1 MKRGIIENEHEMAL
15 WLLQKLQKY
24 TLFGFY
30 WGLMP
35 PRDGRKWECVYFNP
49 SGGRAQIFEGKTAME
64 SCFNAYKNLIEIG
77 RQPIND
83 QT

>member
-1 MKRGIIENEHEMAL
+1 MERGIIENEHEMAL
-15 WLLQKLQKY
+15 RLLQKLQKY

-49 SGGRAQIFEGKTAME
+49 SGGMAQIFEGKTAKE
-64 SCFNAYKNLIEIG
+64 ACLNAYDEVDKMMAD
-77 RQPIND
+77 QFND